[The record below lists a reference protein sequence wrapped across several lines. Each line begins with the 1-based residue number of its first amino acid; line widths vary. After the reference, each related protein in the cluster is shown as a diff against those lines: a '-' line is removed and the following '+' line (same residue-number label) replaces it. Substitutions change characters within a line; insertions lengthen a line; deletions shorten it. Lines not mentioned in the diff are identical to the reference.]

1 MVEWDRGGKVR
12 KIELVEIC
20 VVAEDEV
27 EIVGVFEVE
36 VGEGV
41 RIDYGFK

>member
-1 MVEWDRGGKVR
+1 M
-12 KIELVEIC
+12 ELVEIG

-27 EIVGVFEVE
+27 EIVGVFEVK
-36 VGEGV
+36 VGEVV